1 MGKKK
6 TIEKLEN
13 IENPTVSTDCIDDNE
28 PLQAEKIPV
37 KPIQPPTPEPIQP
50 PPTPEAQ
57 PQSQSKPKRKQK
69 MTKKKLKIKILILKF
84 ILTNLKRQLVL
95 MLKSQ
100 ILKLYPLIV
109 LLHHQEVII

>member
-37 KPIQPPTPEPIQP
+37 KPIQPIPEPIQP
-50 PPTPEAQ
+50 TPEAQ
-57 PQSQSKPKRKQK
+57 S
-69 MTKKKLKIKILILKF
+69 
-84 ILTNLKRQLVL
+84 
-95 MLKSQ
+95 
-100 ILKLYPLIV
+100 
-109 LLHHQEVII
+109 